1 MHAHLV
7 TSMTGNQN
15 RFSEAIEKLKG
26 ALKTESEMMP
36 IVLKI
41 KTKLCT
47 CHSKVYNTHTHT
59 HTHTHIYIN
68 AIHRHCIVYPTFA
81 YHVSTSTLY
90 FYLVCIMI
98 KSTISSSIL
107 LSCIYLY
114 FNVGY
119 HLYMVRNPFFIN
131 SWGIIKMV

>member
-59 HTHTHIYIN
+59 HTHTYTLMQYIDI
-68 AIHRHCIVYPTFA
+68 ALCIQHLPTMYLHLHCIFI
-81 YHVSTSTLY
+81 LY
-90 FYLVCIMI
+90 VL
-98 KSTISSSIL
+98 
-107 LSCIYLY
+107 
-114 FNVGY
+114 
-119 HLYMVRNPFFIN
+119 
-131 SWGIIKMV
+131 

>member
-47 CHSKVYNTHTHT
+47 CHSKVYNTHT

-119 HLYMVRNPFFIN
+119 HLYMVRNCFFIN

>member
-7 TSMTGNQN
+7 TSMTGNRN

-41 KTKLCT
+41 KTRLCT

-59 HTHTHIYIN
+59 CTLYT
-68 AIHRHCIVYPTFA
+68 IHRHRIVYPTFA

-90 FYLVCIMI
+90 FYLVCIII

-119 HLYMVRNPFFIN
+119 QFYMVRNPFFIN

>member
-1 MHAHLV
+1 MHTHLV

-41 KTKLCT
+41 KTRLCT
-47 CHSKVYNTHTHT
+47 CHSKVYNTHTHIHYMQYT
-59 HTHTHIYIN
+59 DIALCIQHSHTMYL
-68 AIHRHCIVYPTFA
+68 
-81 YHVSTSTLY
+81 STLY
-90 FYLVCIMI
+90 FYLVCIII
-98 KSTISSSIL
+98 KNTISSSIL

-119 HLYMVRNPFFIN
+119 QFYVVRNCFFIN